1 MFYGAVKLQ
10 PLPTNLFCRN
20 KFCHRWE
27 NSFALRSDK
36 NLNAYPS
43 IFCQLKSTFSELL
56 KIIINSKQQVKQIH
70 TLENQKVPRRVCWNT
85 LSLPPKGPT
94 ATLSLLH
101 VLEIFKQ
108 SPRHEDTAS
117 PKVVLHRKPVFVF
130 GPDSPTQVLKGVVTN
145 ACHLLWHS

>member
-94 ATLSLLH
+94 AILSLLH

-108 SPRHEDTAS
+108 SPATRIQLLQRWFFTESQSLWLDPTH
-117 PKVVLHRKPVFVF
+117 LHR
-130 GPDSPTQVLKGVVTN
+130 
-145 ACHLLWHS
+145 C